1 MSQLN
6 LGMIFGTLLVMGI
19 SWSVAATVDNGVT
32 LAEIRT
38 IVKGN
43 GAAIEDI
50 DLVNLEQSVR
60 INSLERAVA
69 VLEAQHEADE

>member
-1 MSQLN
+1 
-6 LGMIFGTLLVMGI
+6 MIFGTLLVMGI
-19 SWSVAATVDNGVT
+19 GWSVAATVDNGVT

-50 DLVNLEQSVR
+50 DLVNLEQSAR
-60 INSLERAVA
+60 INSLEKAVA
-69 VLEAQHEADE
+69 VLEAQ

>member
-19 SWSVAATVDNGVT
+19 GWSVAATVDNGVT

-50 DLVNLEQSVR
+50 DLVNLEQAAR
-60 INSLERAVA
+60 LNSLERAVA
-69 VLEAQHEADE
+69 VLEAR

>member
-19 SWSVAATVDNGVT
+19 GWSVAATVDNGVT

-50 DLVNLEQSVR
+50 DLVNLEQSAR
-60 INSLERAVA
+60 INSLEKAVA
-69 VLEAQHEADE
+69 VLEAQ